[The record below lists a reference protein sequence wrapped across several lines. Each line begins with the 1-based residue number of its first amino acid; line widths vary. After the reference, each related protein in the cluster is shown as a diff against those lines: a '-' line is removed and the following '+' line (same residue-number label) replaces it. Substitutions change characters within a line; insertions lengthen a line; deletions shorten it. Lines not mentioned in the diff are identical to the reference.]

1 MSWSFSGI
9 TSAVVSAVI
18 APTEGDDDSH
28 LDMDEQV
35 ASEGE
40 DVKDV
45 SAAIMN
51 FGASGFGSV
60 LRGATSL
67 AKQMPGAFQATLESL
82 DAAAGG
88 GTASSPQSPSATSTD
103 GWTND
108 DGIDDLVESELIGS
122 NVGEGVGVK
131 DNQNQSLQTLSAL
144 EAEAHRLQKENHQ
157 LLAGLRQSKRVVL
170 EEKSRADAFKEHAA
184 DLETRLITESEGS
197 TKKIL
202 ELSTRVQ
209 DAESRLTR
217 EVEEREKED
226 EEWQKRI
233 KVMQQDFRTREG
245 SREDRLCEMMDRVS
259 YLERELSQERERR
272 EIAESR
278 VAEVQVALGEER
290 DKAADA
296 KLREERALAE
306 VQAISR
312 DGFIESSELA
322 NVVDALEKQK
332 GLASEARTREC
343 ESREELEGIRAE
355 LYLSQNECI
364 RLRSEIESLVQN
376 GKDATVHFE
385 EQLSQNK
392 QDLNMII
399 ETLQKE
405 LSDVH
410 LQINL
415 LNKSS
420 SEQRQSLDQEL
431 ERANLAEEKAKELQ
445 IALKAA
451 EEISHG
457 IKITLEKKEDK
468 VEELLTAL
476 TKEREIRI
484 IDSSPEANTNTN
496 IITPNVSWNEER
508 EILEH
513 KIISLQDSELKLKS
527 SLLLA
532 EERFVSAEGKIQELQ
547 SAISSL
553 EVESKRLISTAE
565 AKVTDLENSLLIS
578 DKKIT
583 DLEATLAN
591 ETRKCD
597 EFGVSFSTVEKKC
610 HDLEESLLTA
620 DKKTN
625 KLKLSLTVADKKND
639 ALENSLAN
647 AEKKIDEL
655 ETALAIA
662 EEGVFDKDSEH
673 LSLRQELSNVQSE
686 LEEIK
691 ESNKQS
697 ALESSRMVSE
707 LEILRKEAGLAS
719 NVLDNERLLRTTV
732 EAQVVNLLN
741 SIKEGKSVEEERDS
755 LRESYKRL
763 QSSFDRL
770 QGDYRAAYTRE
781 EESNQ
786 RIAELENDLMSL
798 RRSFEALT
806 ESGEEGKDAIERAFE
821 SSNALR
827 EEKNQLERDLA
838 LAREHN
844 LEMQHDLDEISARSA
859 EQATVV
865 TLLGS
870 QAAATAERL
879 LDAETRARAAAAAE
893 EELSVLRAD
902 LLVRDAE
909 ISEAHTAISN
919 LQLIVDES
927 QAARL
932 AVDEREQT
940 VLREKNN
947 LTNRVLEL
955 EGEIKALRLQVQ
967 VAAAS
972 NSSMSSNAN
981 TMSSQITT
989 SSDSSTLKQLA
1000 QSHTRIA
1007 QLQQQ
1012 IHELKEA
1019 LEDSKK
1025 HLFDSD
1031 SHSID
1036 RRIAGQLIVT
1046 FLTLQRRTGQ
1056 NLGFGSQRAKDAL
1069 SVVANVLSL
1078 SEPDRDAIGLLDQVE
1093 GPAEGPASSAVS
1105 SAVKTVGGLFSGF
1118 FGGGSEQVEEIHKGR
1133 RGNSLPKIDEEGKAD
1148 IPSVTLGAAFVQFLL
1163 AESSGLREAKEAED
1177 ESLNDTDENDET

>member
-1 MSWSFSGI
+1 
-9 TSAVVSAVI
+9 
-18 APTEGDDDSH
+18 
-28 LDMDEQV
+28 L
-35 ASEGE
+35 
-40 DVKDV
+40 
-45 SAAIMN
+45 
-51 FGASGFGSV
+51 
-60 LRGATSL
+60 
-67 AKQMPGAFQATLESL
+67 
-82 DAAAGG
+82 
-88 GTASSPQSPSATSTD
+88 
-103 GWTND
+103 
-108 DGIDDLVESELIGS
+108 
-122 NVGEGVGVK
+122 
-131 DNQNQSLQTLSAL
+131 LS
-144 EAEAHRLQKENHQ
+144 
-157 LLAGLRQSKRVVL
+157 
-170 EEKSRADAFKEHAA
+170 
-184 DLETRLITESEGS
+184 
-197 TKKIL
+197 
-202 ELSTRVQ
+202 
-209 DAESRLTR
+209 
-217 EVEEREKED
+217 
-226 EEWQKRI
+226 
-233 KVMQQDFRTREG
+233 
-245 SREDRLCEMMDRVS
+245 
-259 YLERELSQERERR
+259 
-272 EIAESR
+272 
-278 VAEVQVALGEER
+278 
-290 DKAADA
+290 
-296 KLREERALAE
+296 
-306 VQAISR
+306 
-312 DGFIESSELA
+312 
-322 NVVDALEKQK
+322 
-332 GLASEARTREC
+332 
-343 ESREELEGIRAE
+343 
-355 LYLSQNECI
+355 
-364 RLRSEIESLVQN
+364 
-376 GKDATVHFE
+376 
-385 EQLSQNK
+385 
-392 QDLNMII
+392 
-399 ETLQKE
+399 
-405 LSDVH
+405 
-410 LQINL
+410 
-415 LNKSS
+415 
-420 SEQRQSLDQEL
+420 
-431 ERANLAEEKAKELQ
+431 
-445 IALKAA
+445 
-451 EEISHG
+451 
-457 IKITLEKKEDK
+457 
-468 VEELLTAL
+468 
-476 TKEREIRI
+476 
-484 IDSSPEANTNTN
+484 
-496 IITPNVSWNEER
+496 
-508 EILEH
+508 
-513 KIISLQDSELKLKS
+513 
-527 SLLLA
+527 
-532 EERFVSAEGKIQELQ
+532 
-547 SAISSL
+547 
-553 EVESKRLISTAE
+553 
-565 AKVTDLENSLLIS
+565 
-578 DKKIT
+578 
-583 DLEATLAN
+583 
-591 ETRKCD
+591 
-597 EFGVSFSTVEKKC
+597 
-610 HDLEESLLTA
+610 TA

-639 ALENSLAN
+639 ALENALAN

-655 ETALAIA
+655 ETALVIA
-662 EEGVFDKDSEH
+662 EEGVSDKDSEH
-673 LSLRQELSNVQSE
+673 LSLRQELSRVQSE
-686 LEEIK
+686 LEETK
-691 ESNKQS
+691 ESNRQS
-697 ALESSRMVSE
+697 ALESGRMVSD

-719 NVLDNERLLRTTV
+719 KVLDDEHLLRTTV
-732 EAQVVNLLN
+732 EAQVVKLM
-741 SIKEGKSVEEERDS
+741 KEGKSVEEERDS

-806 ESGEEGKDAIERAFE
+806 ESGEEGKDAVERALE

-838 LAREHN
+838 FAREHN

-879 LDAETRARAAAAAE
+879 LDAEMRARAAAAAE

-932 AVDEREQT
+932 AVDERERT

-947 LTNRVLEL
+947 LTNRILEL

-967 VAAAS
+967 VAAAC
-972 NSSMSSNAN
+972 NTSMSSNTN

-989 SSDSSTLKQLA
+989 SSDSPVSKQLA

-1007 QLQQQ
+1007 QLQQH

-1133 RGNSLPKIDEEGKAD
+1133 LGESLPMIDEEGKAD

-1177 ESLNDTDENDET
+1177 ESFNNTDENDET